1 MYPSIEFETT
11 TRIAG
16 ISQTLPLIEL
26 GVESIR
32 SNSSITE
39 ILELYEASKGSANST
54 NKNLIKR
61 KEKCRNSRNPNTSW
75 SLTVILRVQLL
86 LTTNISDKKWVI
98 PLMVS
103 HMYTRKL
110 NSVNRSLNWKRKWGL
125 IKYYTTE
132 SLWKKV
138 EKGFQFSNA
147 LFFSLSLLI
156 SQRQREERRTCP
168 LLSRWFRFKKIHFTF
183 AVMMGDDRWS
193 FEISNSRPG
202 KYVNLHFFY
211 ILLEPIA
218 FCHAR
223 HFHYCF
229 LFFF

>member
-54 NKNLIKR
+54 NKKFKKR

-132 SLWKKV
+132 SLWKKW
-138 EKGFQFSNA
+138 KRDFNSQMLF
-147 LFFSLSLLI
+147 FFSLSLLI
-156 SQRQREERRTCP
+156 SQRQRDGKKDMPFVKSLISFQEDTFHVCRYDGRWP
-168 LLSRWFRFKKIHFTF
+168 LIVWNFKF
-183 AVMMGDDRWS
+183 
-193 FEISNSRPG
+193 
-202 KYVNLHFFY
+202 
-211 ILLEPIA
+211 
-218 FCHAR
+218 
-223 HFHYCF
+223 
-229 LFFF
+229 

>member
-54 NKNLIKR
+54 NKNFKKR

-110 NSVNRSLNWKRKWGL
+110 NSVNRSLNWKRKWGVNQIL
-125 IKYYTTE
+125 YTTE
-132 SLWKKV
+132 SLWKKW
-138 EKGFQFSNA
+138 KRDFN
-147 LFFSLSLLI
+147 
-156 SQRQREERRTCP
+156 SQ
-168 LLSRWFRFKKIHFTF
+168 
-183 AVMMGDDRWS
+183 M
-193 FEISNSRPG
+193 
-202 KYVNLHFFY
+202 
-211 ILLEPIA
+211 
-218 FCHAR
+218 
-223 HFHYCF
+223 
-229 LFFF
+229 LFFFFFFVLSFDFSEAERRKEGHALC

>member
-1 MYPSIEFETT
+1 MSYTKLLKGLQIL
-11 TRIAG
+11 
-16 ISQTLPLIEL
+16 QTK
-26 GVESIR
+26 
-32 SNSSITE
+32 
-39 ILELYEASKGSANST
+39 ILK
-54 NKNLIKR
+54 KR

-125 IKYYTTE
+125 IKYYRVFV
-132 SLWKKV
+132 KKV

-147 LFFSLSLLI
+147 LFFFFLSLFWFL
-156 SQRQREERRTCP
+156 RGRETERRACP

-193 FEISNSRPG
+193 FEISNFRPG
-202 KYVNLHFFY
+202 KYVHLHFFY